1 MRTVLADVRRALGR
15 RRRLAIVA
23 GCLAVA
29 TGATDAAAYPITME
43 EALQRADVVTVKS
56 DQTTAWRVCATKDQ
70 TYDLRGLTATGVFGN
85 NANLSIGNDCAE
97 VGVVAVGGS
106 AIGTLSHSLTW
117 AQVKS
122 QADGDGLRFE
132 GNGWLASFDVRVVDL
147 EDGFAPRVGVDADHN
162 TAWFLLDG
170 AYMNWIRDDAIE
182 DDELM
187 SGSITDVLI
196 DGTNRF
202 LSARPSEHSSIS
214 NPGMLVRVRDALVH
228 MRSMPNGR
236 AQDGHGFGGIFKWS
250 SDAGKVDVANSI
262 FFLDER
268 PIESEPL
275 APGTYRHVTLVL
287 AFDGHYPGHL
297 PRGVTVTRDRSVWRQ
312 ARAAWLASHAV

>member
-1 MRTVLADVRRALGR
+1 
-15 RRRLAIVA
+15 
-23 GCLAVA
+23 
-29 TGATDAAAYPITME
+29 ME
-43 EALQRADVVTVKS
+43 EALQRTDLVTVTG
-56 DQTTAWRVCATKDQ
+56 DQTGAWRVCPAQDR
-70 TYDLRGLTATGVFGN
+70 TYDLRGLSVTGVFGTH
-85 NANLSIGNDCAE
+85 ANLSIGKDCAQM
-97 VGVVAVGGS
+97 GVVTIGGS
-106 AIGTLSHSLTW
+106 AVGTLSHTLTW

-132 GNGWLASFDVRVVDL
+132 GNGWLASFDLRVADL

-162 TAWFLLDG
+162 TARFVLDG
-170 AYMNWIRDDAIE
+170 AYMTWIRDDAIE

-228 MRSMPNGR
+228 MRSMPNDR
-236 AQDGHGFGGIFKWS
+236 AEDGHGFGGIFKWS
-250 SDAGKVDVANSI
+250 SEAGKVDVANSI

-268 PIESEPL
+268 PIESESL
-275 APGTYRHVTLVL
+275 APGTYRNVTLVL
-287 AFDGHYPGHL
+287 AFGGHYPGHL

-312 ARAAWLASHAV
+312 ARSAWLASHAV